1 MKLTIIQQQV
11 SHFFG
16 IKELVCPHVYEHFG
30 DEAWNFLDERL
41 LNTLYTIRLYL
52 DKPIIVN
59 NWAKGGSY
67 SQRGLRCN
75 VCPLVKEKTSLEK
88 VYVTAHLQG
97 KAIDFHVPGLTSDE
111 VRDFIVGIQRQL
123 PYPIRIE
130 RGTQGWVHIDM
141 RASEFY
147 DKINFFTP

>member
-11 SHFFG
+11 SHFFD
-16 IKELVCPHVYEHFG
+16 IKELVCPHVYERFD

-147 DKINFFTP
+147 DKINFFNP

>member
-1 MKLTIIQQQV
+1 MKLSAIQQQV
-11 SHFFG
+11 SQFFNV
-16 IKELVCPHVYEHFG
+16 KELVCPHVYERFG
-30 DEAWNFLDERL
+30 EDSWQFLDERL
-41 LNTLYTIRLYL
+41 LHTLFTIRLYL

-88 VYVTAHLQG
+88 VYVSAHIQG
-97 KAIDFHVPGLTSDE
+97 KAVDFHVPGLTTEE
-111 VRDFIVGIQRQL
+111 VHDFIVGIQRQL

-130 RGTQGWVHIDM
+130 RGTDGWTHIDT
-141 RASEFY
+141 RTSEG
-147 DKINFFTP
+147 DNKITFFNP

>member
-1 MKLTIIQQQV
+1 MKLTAVQQLA
-11 SHFFG
+11 SKFFD
-16 IKELVCPHVYEHFG
+16 IKELVCPHVYERFG

-59 NWAKGGSY
+59 NWANGGSY

-147 DKINFFTP
+147 DKINYFNP

>member
-1 MKLTIIQQQV
+1 MNTTINKIKR
-11 SHFFG
+11 FFG
-16 IKELVCPHVYEHFG
+16 IKELVCPHVYERFG

-41 LNTLYTIRLYL
+41 LLTLHTIRLYL

-97 KAIDFHVPGLTSDE
+97 KAVDFHVPGMTSEE
-111 VRDFIVGIQRQL
+111 VRRFIKEIRLQL

-141 RASEFY
+141 RASEFG
-147 DKINFFTP
+147 DRIIFFNP

>member
-1 MKLTIIQQQV
+1 MKLTTAQQ
-11 SHFFG
+11 SAAKFFG
-16 IKELVCPHVYEHFG
+16 IKELVCPHVYERFG

-41 LNTLYTIRLYL
+41 LLPLHTIRLYL

-75 VCPLVKEKTSLEK
+75 VCPLVREKTSLEK

-97 KAIDFHVPGLTSDE
+97 KAIDFHVPGLSSDE
-111 VRDFIVGIQRQL
+111 VRDFIVGIQCQL

-130 RGTQGWVHIDM
+130 RGTQEWAHIDM

-147 DKINFFTP
+147 DKINFFNP

>member
-1 MKLTIIQQQV
+1 MKLTAVQQLA
-11 SHFFG
+11 SKFFN
-16 IKELVCPHVYEHFG
+16 IKELVCPHVYERFG
-30 DEAWNFLDERL
+30 DEAWSFLDERL

-147 DKINFFTP
+147 DKINFFNP